1 MTHNLGRRERSNQ
14 GQCKGS
20 LIDLFSPLKPRPGAR
35 LSTAL
40 SLLSA
45 SLMTCVAC
53 DQGAEIPPLQV
64 GLEGPRVVSSITQE
78 GPTRKE
84 PSPAAEPHS
93 AQQPITV
100 RALTVSESV
109 KRQLPVLVNTRFP
122 HDITQLWAWLELS
135 NSGPTEQLVLR
146 WERAGTARG
155 EYIFS
160 AGTSERLRTWTKQPI
175 NPEEAGEWSLSL
187 LRLKNMQLLQ
197 RVHFEVYSQE
207 GGSAKVPYVPLN
219 STPPTQ
225 RLSSLK
231 AQPHSTRVK
240 PYSTELRS
248 EQRERVKSAS
258 SLTARATDPELFLA
272 EESSVSASS
281 EVTRLVVSTSIKH
294 RRPIGVS
301 ERFSAD
307 TERLWG
313 YIEVKHSGPSSLL
326 LMEWWRGS
334 TLKSRLKVRV
344 GESRRWRTWSWQ
356 RLRPARDSGAW
367 TLKVLSEDKELLSET
382 SFYVEPGDHDG
393 P

>member
-1 MTHNLGRRERSNQ
+1 MAHNLGRRERSNQ
-14 GQCKGS
+14 GQYKGS
-20 LIDLFSPLKPRPGAR
+20 LIHAFSHLCPRPRAQR
-35 LSTAL
+35 STAL
-40 SLLSA
+40 ALLSA
-45 SLMTCVAC
+45 ALMSCVAC

-64 GLEGPRVVSSITQE
+64 DLGGPRVVSSITQE
-78 GPTRKE
+78 GPTLKE
-84 PSPAAEPHS
+84 PSPATEPHS

-109 KRQLPVLVNTRFP
+109 KRQLPVKVNTRFP
-122 HDITQLWAWLELS
+122 HDINQLWAWLELS

-146 WERAGTARG
+146 WERGGTAHG

-160 AGTSERLRTWTKQPI
+160 AGTSERLRTWTKQAI
-175 NPEEAGEWSLSL
+175 DPEEAGEWSLSL
-187 LRLKNMQLLQ
+187 LRLKDMQLLQ

-207 GGSAKVPYVPLN
+207 GGSAEVPYVPLN
-219 STPPTQ
+219 STPATR
-225 RLSSLK
+225 RLSSIK
-231 AQPHSTRVK
+231 VQAHSAQVK
-240 PYSTELRS
+240 PLPIEPKG
-248 EQRERVKSAS
+248 EQGERVKGAS
-258 SLTARATDPELFLA
+258 SLIAQVREPELSPS
-272 EESSVSASS
+272 EEGSMSASS

-334 TLKSRLKVRV
+334 SLKSRLKVRV

-382 SFYVEPGDHDG
+382 SFYVEPGDPDE